1 MKKYL
6 FFISVICFF
15 NYTMLQAQVSGGKL
29 ILGVSSSLNVVNT
42 GSNIMSLGLSSTN
55 YKSNA
60 SGYTEPD
67 PSTSYSFNL
76 LPKVGYMLTKNIA
89 LGIDANIATYSYKR
103 SYLGQKYNYKS
114 SLINAGPFARFYFDS
129 NKVFPYLEA
138 GGSYGLFKETST
150 STPEYKNG
158 IFKIGGGLGMAISLG
173 EKATFDALFGY
184 NSITVK
190 DKENNP
196 NNERVVIETF
206 EVKLGFTIFL

>member
-103 SYLGQKYNYKS
+103 SYLGQK
-114 SLINAGPFARFYFDS
+114 
-129 NKVFPYLEA
+129 
-138 GGSYGLFKETST
+138 
-150 STPEYKNG
+150 
-158 IFKIGGGLGMAISLG
+158 
-173 EKATFDALFGY
+173 
-184 NSITVK
+184 
-190 DKENNP
+190 
-196 NNERVVIETF
+196 
-206 EVKLGFTIFL
+206 